1 MQDDGVAFLR
11 ADDYS
16 SKEAYLIGM
25 FIIEVTM
32 KTILKILLLAAFF
45 GATMWGLCAENP
57 RVLIQT
63 ELGDITVEIYVT
75 KAPVT
80 AKNFLA
86 YVDQGLFNDSVFYR
100 VVTMDNQPD
109 NNIKIEV
116 IQGGLGDDEDKKR
129 LPPIPHETTDETG
142 ILHKDGVISLGRW
155 EPGTA
160 SSEFFICVGDQP
172 ELDFG
177 GRRNPDG
184 QGFSAFGRVVQG
196 MDVVRLIHRQPA
208 LGQILESKIKI
219 LKIER
224 M

>member
-1 MQDDGVAFLR
+1 VQDDGVAFLR

>member
-1 MQDDGVAFLR
+1 VKDDGVAFLR

-63 ELGDITVEIYVT
+63 ELGDITVEIYLT

-86 YVDQGLFNDSVFYR
+86 YVDQGLFDDSVFYR

-116 IQGGLGDDEDKKR
+116 IQGGLGDDEGKKR
-129 LPPIPHETTDETG
+129 LPPIPHETTDATG
-142 ILHKDGVISLGRW
+142 ILHKDGVISMGRW

-208 LGQILESKIKI
+208 LGQILEPKIKI
-219 LKIER
+219 FKVKRI
-224 M
+224 